1 MRAMTLTAIAA
12 SLALTACGTFLPME
26 DEKAPGRLAAAETVQ
41 VFNMGDSATPPR
53 IVRTLG
59 AVEGHSCKNKPW
71 DPVSREAALR
81 QMKLQASGM
90 GANGIMEV
98 RYESA
103 GTELATNCWSSV
115 TASGIAVVFATPSP
129 R

>member
-1 MRAMTLTAIAA
+1 MKIAA
-12 SLALTACGTFLPME
+12 VAASFVLSGCGTFLPME
-26 DEKAPGRLAAAETVQ
+26 DERAPGRPAAAETVQ

-53 IVRTLG
+53 ITRTLG
-59 AVEGHSCKNKPW
+59 VVEGHSCKNKLW

-81 QMKLQASGM
+81 QLKLQAAGL

-98 RYESA
+98 RYETA
-103 GTELATNCWSSV
+103 GTELATNCWSSI
-115 TASGIAVVFATPSP
+115 TASGIAVVFASPSP